1 MANSKKYCIGMFIPN
16 YLIEATQEALDEA
29 IEDND
34 KESAEIF
41 AQQIEKMKEWK
52 KEGAFV
58 STLEEYFDLIK
69 ELEET
74 TQEPVSVCHQGRYL
88 SVGD

>member
-1 MANSKKYCIGMFIPN
+1 MANSKKYCIGIFIPN
-16 YLIEATQEALDEA
+16 YLIEATEDVLKEA

-34 KESAEIF
+34 TGAIEDF
-41 AQQIEKMKEWK
+41 TRQIEKMKEWQ
-52 KEGAFV
+52 ENDAYV

-74 TQEPVSVCHQGRYL
+74 TQEPVSICHGGKCL

>member
-1 MANSKKYCIGMFIPN
+1 MANSKKYCIGIFIPN
-16 YLIEATQEALDEA
+16 YLIEATEDVLKEA

-41 AQQIEKMKEWK
+41 TQRIEKMKEWR
-52 KEGAFV
+52 ENDAYV

-74 TQEPVSVCHQGRYL
+74 TQETVSICHDGKCL

>member
-1 MANSKKYCIGMFIPN
+1 MANLKKYCIGMFIPD
-16 YLIEATQEALDEA
+16 YLIEATQNVLEEA

-41 AQQIEKMKEWK
+41 TQRIEKMKEWQ
-52 KEGAFV
+52 ENNAYV

-74 TQEPVSVCHQGRYL
+74 TQEPVTVCHNGRCL
-88 SVGD
+88 GVGD

>member
-1 MANSKKYCIGMFIPN
+1 MANSKKYCIGMFIPD
-16 YLIEATQEALDEA
+16 YLIEATQNVLEEA

-41 AQQIEKMKEWK
+41 TRQIEKMKGWQEND
-52 KEGAFV
+52 AYV

-74 TQEPVSVCHQGRYL
+74 THEPVTVCHNGRCL